1 MKRCLFAIALFVSFL
16 VPSAKATMVRVV
28 DVIDARTIVVEDN
41 GRRTTVVIAG
51 IALADT
57 ETADAAAY
65 LRRLV
70 FGQWVLVEPGGFV
83 YRSPD
88 ALSVN
93 GEMAR
98 HPWRGVPRFVYLGTI
113 DPGKAQKAAVTPK
126 APSAPTKRQPH
137 TRPHRRLQAPVS
149 STLAPAS
156 NATKGTTSWHAET
169 NGSPSAPP
177 P

>member
-1 MKRCLFAIALFVSFL
+1 MKRCFFALALFVSLL
-16 VPSAKATMVRVV
+16 VPSAKAAMVRVV
-28 DVIDARTIVVEDN
+28 DVIDARTIVVDDN

-65 LRRLV
+65 LRQLV
-70 FGQWVLVEPGGFV
+70 SGQWVLVEPGGFV

-98 HPWRGVPRFVYLGTI
+98 HPWRGAPRYVYLGTI
-113 DPGKAQKAAVTPK
+113 DPGQAQKAAVTPK
-126 APSAPTKRQPH
+126 APAAPTKRLPR
-137 TRPHRRLQAPVS
+137 TRPYRRLQAPVS
-149 STLAPAS
+149 FTSAPAS
-156 NATKGTTSWHAET
+156 NATKGTLSWHAET
-169 NGSPSAPP
+169 NESPSAPP